1 MAAEKQNLQST
12 QTIAKLFGVTTRMI
26 EYLKT
31 EGIIQG
37 QGKPI
42 KYDLYPT
49 IQAYIQYLKEKA
61 NGKIKPGDD
70 QQNESAKLEGEARIK
85 QAKAEMAELQLK
97 ELRGEM
103 HRAEDVQAVM
113 TDHVLMIRSI
123 LMGLPNKLA
132 VSVTGAR
139 STAEAAEIIK
149 KEVYFI
155 LHELSNYEY
164 DAEEYKK
171 RVRERNKWLTGEFL
185 EDGEKQAVN

>member
-1 MAAEKQNLQST
+1 MAEKKNLQST
-12 QTIAKLFGVTTRMI
+12 QAIAKLFGITTRMV

-37 QGKPI
+37 EGKPI
-42 KYDLYPT
+42 KYDLIPT
-49 IQAYIQYLKEKA
+49 VQAYIQYLREKT

-85 QAKAEMAELQLK
+85 QAKAEIAELQLK

-103 HRAEDVQAVM
+103 HKAEDVQTIM
-113 TDHVLMIRSI
+113 TDHVLMVRSM

-132 VSVTGAR
+132 VDVAGVKN
-139 STAEAAEIIK
+139 TAEVAEIIK

-164 DAEEYKK
+164 DKEEYQK
-171 RVRERNKWLTGEFL
+171 RVRERNKWLTGEHL
-185 EDGEKQAVN
+185 EDGET